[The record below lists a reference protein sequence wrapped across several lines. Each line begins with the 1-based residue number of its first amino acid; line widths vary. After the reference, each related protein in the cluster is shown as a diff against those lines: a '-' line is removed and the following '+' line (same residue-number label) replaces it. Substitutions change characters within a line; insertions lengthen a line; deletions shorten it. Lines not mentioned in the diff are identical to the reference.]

1 MESRA
6 GKRKQR
12 SEKRTVPR
20 YVNVNYMREITF
32 AYFYNDLHHFLSSS
46 FSRYPSSRTWHAIHP
61 TEFHNAR
68 SQPDRRSLAKFWSSA
83 MTDESVI
90 DTVMIFLVLDLLD
103 FHSLKTCSVKT
114 NEKEEGTKS
123 DKRVDESLKKSKELK
138 LDNLIYST

>member
-1 MESRA
+1 MIFIIFFPLLSPVIRLHERDTRYIQQSFTTLDHNRIGEA
-6 GKRKQR
+6 WQSFG
-12 SEKRTVPR
+12 PR
-20 YVNVNYMREITF
+20 R
-32 AYFYNDLHHFLSSS
+32 
-46 FSRYPSSRTWHAIHP
+46 
-61 TEFHNAR
+61 
-68 SQPDRRSLAKFWSSA
+68 

>member
-6 GKRKQR
+6 GKKKQI

-83 MTDESVI
+83 DDRWVRHRHCHDIPCLSSI
-90 DTVMIFLVLDLLD
+90 CLIFI
-103 FHSLKTCSVKT
+103 H
-114 NEKEEGTKS
+114 
-123 DKRVDESLKKSKELK
+123 LK
-138 LDNLIYST
+138 LAPWKRTRKRKERNLTKESMNRWKREKNWSWII

>member
-6 GKRKQR
+6 GKKKQR

-103 FHSLKTCSVKT
+103 FHSLKTCSMKT
-114 NEKEEGTKS
+114 NEKEEEIWQ
-123 DKRVDESLKKSKELK
+123 KRRWIVEKEK
-138 LDNLIYST
+138 RIEAG